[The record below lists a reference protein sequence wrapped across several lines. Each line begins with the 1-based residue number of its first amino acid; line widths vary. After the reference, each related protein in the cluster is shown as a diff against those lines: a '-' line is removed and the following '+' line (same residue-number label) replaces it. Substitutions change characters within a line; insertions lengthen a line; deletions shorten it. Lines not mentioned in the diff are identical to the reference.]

1 MKNLF
6 TKTILKKGIRTCLVT
21 ITFMLLAFGLKA
33 QVSVTATAGT
43 AGPTAY
49 TTLNAAF
56 TAINAGTH
64 QGAISIAITGN
75 TTEPATPVQLLA
87 SGGAVSYTSI
97 NIAPSGGN
105 FIIGSSTTPA
115 AQRGLI
121 ELFGADNVTID
132 GDDPGIAGD
141 RNLTFQM
148 NNTAAVASSCIRL
161 MSTAASA
168 GTGCTNVTIKNC
180 NLIGGRISNV
190 DATVTMGVSLASL
203 STTSMT
209 GGGYDHENFTFDNNY
224 VIRAYYGLYIVGV
237 TGGTHGNCVVKNNIL
252 GNTAGINQKI
262 GFMGIFSSYTA
273 NNATA
278 GNSVIGRAIYSNND
292 ITVGYQTNASGGIA
306 WGTNMYGIDLTTGN
320 AGAIVERNNIHD
332 IYQPSSG
339 GWAAN
344 GIGIISATNNDSIC
358 INNNFIRDMATNRYT
373 TGTIYGGYGIYISS
387 GNYSKINHNTIVLNT
402 PPANEMTATALNTA
416 CIMVN
421 STTAIISEL
430 KNNILQNNTAS
441 TTNIAGLTVNAYNF
455 YSTAAS
461 IATTLPSYAT
471 SNYNNFFG
479 DAPAS
484 GTTNLRSVAFATAAA
499 RTTLTDWQTISGK
512 DVNSKSLASGFTSTS
527 DLHINIANPD
537 AVNVSDAAP
546 PVAGVTNDIDN
557 ETRSLSLVDIGADEF
572 ILTTCGT
579 VTTPTIATSTY
590 NKCVGQ
596 TQTLTATN
604 VTAGAGMVYEWQSS
618 ATPGGPYS
626 PVAGGT
632 GANTPI
638 YTTPVLSAGTTY
650 YVLVTTCTVS
660 TLAETSNEVTMVVN
674 TLPNVSVTTS
684 NASYCAGNPV
694 TLTAASTDPIA
705 PIFTWLPATVTP
717 TSGAV
722 VSASPT
728 GNTTYTVLATDAN
741 TCTSTATIVENYF
754 TSPTLSNI
762 SAIPASICSNSTSQL
777 NINTSCLNSIR
788 ISEIT
793 QFRSGTGATNPY
805 PSIFGTADYDFCEL
819 TNATSD
825 PIDLS
830 GLNYQ
835 GWSTGGTSPLR
846 DYTFPAGVIIAPNSA
861 LVLVFGTGTNDA
873 AQQVYF
879 DGLSASGPYSSST
892 PTGHLIKFA
901 GSFIDVVGTNSFV
914 WPVASGVTASDW
926 SGNIA
931 TSSAGVIRT
940 ATSDNNLASDWTVA
954 SAALLQTIGTYNS
967 GYSFPSCTFT
977 YDWQP
982 STEISGSSPN
992 TISNPIAA
1000 PIQSTVYTVT
1010 VTSSNGCTSS
1020 STALVNVAGANGPFS
1035 LNAPSILPSSGIICS
1050 GQNLTIKDTSVNGGG
1065 PFVWNI
1071 EGPTT
1076 GNFVYSTSAPYN
1088 NDFISF
1094 SSTTLASGTY
1104 TVNATDACN
1113 NFGTQTF
1120 SILVNPTPIA
1130 SITSASNNFCTPG
1143 SPVVLTGS
1151 NTSGTAP
1158 FVSAWAPSTGLS
1170 STNTAITNA
1179 TPSSSTIYTYTVSDV
1194 NGCTAT
1200 ATTTITPVV
1209 GISFSGVVANPAAVC
1224 LGGTSTL
1231 TATVPSAA
1239 NTYCIPTTTN
1249 GCGAGDHIT
1258 NVSFNTIANA
1268 TGACVSGGSYSDY
1281 TTTSTSLVAGSTYPL
1296 SVSVNNGGTEY
1307 ASAWIDYNNNG
1318 TFESTEFIPITVT
1331 ASTTW
1336 DGTASVTIPTSAYN
1350 GTTRLRVRSSYNAAI
1365 TAASACSTYSYGETE
1380 DYNIT
1385 ISGGVDPLTY
1395 AWSPSSSIVPSNL
1408 ASGVVANI
1416 NATQT
1421 YTVTATAGNGCTAVS
1436 SVSIIAGTALT
1447 CDPITSS
1454 LGSSFCGNFSSVL
1467 TANPIGGGA
1476 PYTYQWSNASGNLG
1490 TAATQSASITGSYS
1504 VVVTDNCGQS
1514 CMTSIS
1520 LIVNAIPTVAANSTS
1535 SLVCSS
1541 GSVTISATGA
1551 DTYAWMPGTLS
1562 GSSINPSIT
1571 ASTIYTVTG
1580 TDLNGCTA
1588 TSTAAVSFDNNPT
1601 FTSIAASP
1609 VSVCLNGTSTITA
1622 SAQVGGLISGGATA
1636 AGVLPADNCNP
1647 SYSSGSGFGDFI
1659 QAVSGLI
1666 TNTTGA
1672 SASPYVTSF
1681 SNTPPTLN
1689 FGTTYTLNVTPG
1701 TWSSN
1706 DVAVFIDFNRNGIL
1720 TDAGEKIGEFDNT
1733 GAGAVSAFVINIP
1746 VSANSGLAR
1755 LRVVEADQST
1765 TGGMLPCTAY
1775 AYGETEDY
1783 IVNIVNIQSVPVSSY
1798 SWNASPSLNTTIG
1811 SAVIASNIGAS
1822 ETYTVTAATALG
1834 CTATSTVEVT
1844 IAGAVSCS
1852 AITSSLG
1859 AAFCAGF
1866 TSTLTA
1872 NHVGGGAPY
1881 NYQWSDASGNLGT
1894 AATQAIATSGT
1905 YSVVVTD
1912 NCGQTCVTSIAI
1924 IVNTLPTVTA
1934 STTNTL
1940 VCFSGSASITAD
1952 GAISY
1957 AWMPGSLTGAN
1968 INPSITA
1975 NTTFTVTGTDANGCT
1990 NTATKSVLFD
2000 NFNTTAVSSATSP
2013 ICVGGT
2019 STISVSDI
2027 VPGPTTLPTNYC
2039 ASSAQFSGDEEIY
2052 NFSFNGGSTPAAY
2065 AGVNACSTVAPGAG
2079 SALDLYSNFTGSLL
2093 TTVSTG
2099 NTYTYNLV
2107 ENECNGA
2114 TFYDFGTAIFVDWNR
2129 DGDFNDVDETVLQ
2142 EASTIIGPRNISGSI
2157 TVPATATP
2165 GYTRM
2170 RIMVIESTS
2179 GTSLTPCFFGGY
2191 GEVEDY
2197 TINITSPTTTN
2208 SYLWSDP
2215 TASTAY
2221 SVAVSP
2227 ATSTTYTVTSTSA
2240 LGCTTTTTVTVNVA
2254 IPAVAASATPATVQL
2269 GQTSTLAGTGAA
2281 TYAWSPSTNL
2291 SAANGSSVIATPT
2304 ALGTLT
2310 YAVIGTD
2317 ANGCTGSG
2325 TVALTTVPA
2334 VSISLLTNDAS
2345 CFGQASGTI
2354 DVDPIGFTGTVNYSI
2369 NPSAGSTGGLYT
2381 YTNLPAGTYT
2391 ISATDGTSSTS
2402 AVTTISQPATAI
2414 SAMVT
2419 TTGPLCNGDSSGS
2432 FNVVGAG
2439 GTNFP
2444 AGYNYLYTLYDAS
2457 SNVVAFDSFS
2467 AAFPS
2472 GSYTMAVEDY
2482 NGCIYNA
2489 PVTIANTPL
2498 LTMSAAST
2506 NISCFNLVN
2515 GAITVTATGGTGTKL
2530 YQLNSSAYQSANTFT
2545 SLAAGIYTITTKDAN
2560 NCTTSATA
2568 TIIEPSAV
2576 TISATAGTIL
2586 CNGGTADVT
2595 LTTNGGTGT
2604 IATTPANT
2612 GLTAGT
2618 YTFTATDANGCSA
2631 TSVATIA
2638 PAPSAVT
2645 ISATA
2650 GTILCNGGTANVT
2663 LLTGGGTGTIT
2674 TAPAANNL
2682 LGGTYVFTATDA
2694 NGCTAAA
2701 SATIINPS
2709 LLTATVAANST
2720 SIATG
2725 GTLVLTTT
2733 PAGLASYNVAGP
2745 SISNTGTSN
2754 VFSTTVTPANSG
2766 VYTISVANTNG
2777 CAASTTITI
2786 TVFAGSK
2793 VAIKTMLSG
2802 PYDASTGLMW
2812 DSLRVKGLIPSTEP
2826 YSTAPYNTTYMH
2838 VNGGGGETVAPS
2850 VLAVTG
2856 SNAIV
2861 DWVFVQ
2867 LRSKLD
2873 SNIVVATRSALI
2885 QRDGD
2890 VVDIDGISPVL
2901 FANSIPDNYFISIEH
2916 RNHLGIMTKGKYAL
2930 SGAVST
2936 MDLTTNAIPLF
2947 AFAGR
2952 AGNPA
2957 PFTGPTRKIGSV
2969 RALYAGNCNID
2980 LALSAYRYITYNAST
2995 GGDKTQLFSVTGFG
3009 VNTLTG
3015 YSLYDCDLNGYAR
3028 FNGLSPDRLVIYL
3041 NCGNSNTNIVNE
3053 QTPN

>member
-6 TKTILKKGIRTCLVT
+6 TKTILNVRSAITLATIFTLIVFSNIVNATIVNIGAGATTGSTSSNVGPIYRSSASSAFDYSQHYYLYTQAELAAAGILPGAV
-21 ITFMLLAFGLKA
+21 INSIAWNKASTFG
-33 QVSVTATAGT
+33 TATANTSSIWQVYMKNSSTLPSASWSSSNFTTQTSGAT
-43 AGPTAY
+43 LVYNNTSQVIPSVAGFIPLTFPTGFIY
-49 TTLNAAF
+49 TGGNLEIGCSWNCSIF
-56 TAINAGTH
+56 AGSPTT
-64 QGAISIAITGN
+64 GSFSWKVDAISNQTFGGSASTSSISMFSQTSRPQIQFNFVLPPACSGIPNSPTIS
-75 TTEPATPVQLLA
+75 PATITKCNGQ
-87 SGGAVSYTSI
+87 
-97 NIAPSGGN
+97 
-105 FIIGSSTTPA
+105 
-115 AQRGLI
+115 
-121 ELFGADNVTID
+121 
-132 GDDPGIAGD
+132 
-141 RNLTFQM
+141 
-148 NNTAAVASSCIRL
+148 TA
-161 MSTAASA
+161 T
-168 GTGCTNVTIKNC
+168 
-180 NLIGGRISNV
+180 
-190 DATVTMGVSLASL
+190 
-203 STTSMT
+203 
-209 GGGYDHENFTFDNNY
+209 
-224 VIRAYYGLYIVGV
+224 
-237 TGGTHGNCVVKNNIL
+237 
-252 GNTAGINQKI
+252 
-262 GFMGIFSSYTA
+262 
-273 NNATA
+273 
-278 GNSVIGRAIYSNND
+278 
-292 ITVGYQTNASGGIA
+292 
-306 WGTNMYGIDLTTGN
+306 
-320 AGAIVERNNIHD
+320 
-332 IYQPSSG
+332 
-339 GWAAN
+339 
-344 GIGIISATNNDSIC
+344 
-358 INNNFIRDMATNRYT
+358 
-373 TGTIYGGYGIYISS
+373 
-387 GNYSKINHNTIVLNT
+387 
-402 PPANEMTATALNTA
+402 MTATGATIDLG
-416 CIMVN
+416 
-421 STTAIISEL
+421 STYQWQVS
-430 KNNILQNNTAS
+430 
-441 TTNIAGLTVNAYNF
+441 
-455 YSTAAS
+455 
-461 IATTLPSYAT
+461 
-471 SNYNNFFG
+471 
-479 DAPAS
+479 
-484 GTTNLRSVAFATAAA
+484 SVA
-499 RTTLTDWQTISGK
+499 
-512 DVNSKSLASGFTSTS
+512 
-527 DLHINIANPD
+527 
-537 AVNVSDAAP
+537 
-546 PVAGVTNDIDN
+546 
-557 ETRSLSLVDIGADEF
+557 
-572 ILTTCGT
+572 
-579 VTTPTIATSTY
+579 
-590 NKCVGQ
+590 
-596 TQTLTATN
+596 
-604 VTAGAGMVYEWQSS
+604 
-618 ATPGGPYS
+618 GGPYTD
-626 PVAGGT
+626 VIGGT
-632 GANTPI
+632 GATSLS
-638 YTTPVLSAGTTY
+638 YTTAALTTGINY
-650 YVLVTTCTVS
+650 YVLKTTCTNTNDS
-660 TLAETSNEVTMVVN
+660 SYSNEVTVN
-674 TLPNVSVTTS
+674 VNYVPNVSVTSTATSYCPGATPVNLTSSSTDAITPSFGWSAGATPTIGSVVSVSPTS
-684 NASYCAGNPV
+684 NTIYTVTATTTEGCTAISTIAVISNLGVGAITASASPSSVCFPNTSNLNVATPVITYCAPSTFSSTDDEEIGSITFPATPGFSNAINNTTPNIAVSPIVGTQGTASGTPSIYSNWTASSVPV
-694 TLTAASTDPIA
+694 PTLTA
-705 PIFTWLPATVTP
+705 
-717 TSGAV
+717 G
-722 VSASPT
+722 
-728 GNTTYTVLATDAN
+728 TTYPFESL
-741 TCTSTATIVENYF
+741 ST
-754 TSPTLSNI
+754 
-762 SAIPASICSNSTSQL
+762 
-777 NINTSCLNSIR
+777 
-788 ISEIT
+788 
-793 QFRSGTGATNPY
+793 
-805 PSIFGTADYDFCEL
+805 
-819 TNATSD
+819 
-825 PIDLS
+825 
-830 GLNYQ
+830 
-835 GWSTGGTSPLR
+835 
-846 DYTFPAGVIIAPNSA
+846 YTFPASTYGNITIVYIDFNQDGT
-861 LVLVFGTGTNDA
+861 FGTGESFACPSGTGTRTVSTNITIPTTALNGITRMRVVLNESTTA
-873 AQQVYF
+873 AAACGAAYSWGEIEDYNIEIVG
-879 DGLSASGPYSSST
+879 GLIPYSFAWSSSDPNN
-892 PTGHLIKFA
+892 PTTIN
-901 GSFIDVVGTNSFV
+901 T
-914 WPVASGVTASDW
+914 SGED
-926 SGNIA
+926 IA
-931 TSSAGVIRT
+931 ITSSY
-940 ATSDNNLASDWTVA
+940 
-954 SAALLQTIGTYNS
+954 TIA
-967 GYSFPSCTFT
+967 
-977 YDWQP
+977 
-982 STEISGSSPN
+982 
-992 TISNPIAA
+992 NPIADYHTTNG
-1000 PIQSTVYTVT
+1000 STIYTVT
-1010 VTSSNGCTSS
+1010 VTNGYGCTK
-1020 STALVNVAGANGPFS
+1020 TASVTLSVAG
-1035 LNAPSILPSSGIICS
+1035 SGGVFTQTTPAISPASGLICS
-1050 GQNLTIKDTSVNGGG
+1050 DKTFTILDSVENGG
-1065 PFVWNI
+1065 
-1071 EGPTT
+1071 
-1076 GNFVYSTSAPYN
+1076 APYN
-1088 NDFISF
+1088 W
-1094 SSTTLASGTY
+1094 TLFDPNNLTVHSITASPNNYYSYAFVPAVSGTY
-1104 TVNATDACN
+1104 TVSVSDGCN
-1113 NFGTQTF
+1113 NFNTQTF
-1120 SILVNPTPIA
+1120 NLTVNLIPTL
-1130 SITSASNNFCTPG
+1130 SVSSSAAAFCSPSG
-1143 SPVVLTGS
+1143 APVVLTG
-1151 NTSGTAP
+1151 TSTGNSP
-1158 FVSAWAPSTGLS
+1158 FTNLWTPAAGLS
-1170 STNTAITNA
+1170 SATSAVTDA
-1179 TPSSSTIYTYTVSDV
+1179 TPLLNTTYTLTTTDV
-1194 NGCTAT
+1194 NGCTKT
-1200 ATTTITPVV
+1200 STILVNK
-1209 GISFSGVVANPAAVC
+1209 ANSLSLTSVLASPSSLCA
-1224 LGGTSTL
+1224 LGTSTL
-1231 TATVPSAA
+1231 TATTAFLSHDAF
-1239 NTYCIPTTTN
+1239 TYCPA
-1249 GCGAGDHIT
+1249 GATSTLDEE
-1258 NVSFNTIANA
+1258 IANVTFPSIAGYSNQINNTTPNIAVSPIVGTQGTA
-1268 TGACVSGGSYSDY
+1268 TGSP
-1281 TTTSTSLVAGSTYPL
+1281 SLYNDWTASSVPKPILLAGSTYPI
-1296 SVSVNNGGTEY
+1296 SVN
-1307 ASAWIDYNNNG
+1307 
-1318 TFESTEFIPITVT
+1318 VT
-1331 ASTTW
+1331 YTNI
-1336 DGTASVTIPTSAYN
+1336 G
-1350 GTTRLRVRSSYNAAI
+1350 
-1365 TAASACSTYSYGETE
+1365 STYSNQTTVYIDFNQDGTFGTGENFNVGAYAGGTRTVTGSIPIPSAAINGITTMRVVLNESSTAPSCGTFSWGEIE
-1380 DYNIT
+1380 DYAII
-1385 ISGGVDPLTY
+1385 ISNGIGYSAPATSTVVWTPNTY
-1395 AWSPSSSIVPSNL
+1395 LSSD
-1408 ASGVVANI
+1408 VANPTI
-1416 NATQT
+1416 AATLPATTT
-1421 YTVTATAGNGCTAVS
+1421 YTVTASSTAGCTSVS
-1436 SVSIIAGTALT
+1436 SVTVNVGAALT
-1447 CDPITSS
+1447 CSGITSS
-1454 LGSSFCGNFSSVL
+1454 LGNTFCANFSSTL
-1467 TANPIGGGA
+1467 TANFVGGGA
-1476 PYTYQWSNASGNLG
+1476 PFTYQWSDAAGNLG
-1490 TAATQSASITGSYS
+1490 TGATQLVNTSGTYS
-1504 VVVTDNCGQS
+1504 VVVTDNCSQT
-1514 CMTSIS
+1514 CMTSIT
-1520 LIVNAIPTVAANSTS
+1520 IAVNPNPTVVPTATPA
-1535 SLVCSS
+1535 LICGS
-1541 GSVTISATGA
+1541 GSSAISATGA
-1551 DTYAWMPGTLS
+1551 DTYAWMPGALS
-1562 GSSINPSIT
+1562 GSAINPTIT
-1571 ASTIYTVTG
+1571 ASAIYTVTG

-1588 TSTAAVSFDNNPT
+1588 TSTVAVSFDNYPT
-1601 FTSIAASP
+1601 FTSLAASP

-1622 SAQVGGLISGGATA
+1622 SAQVGGLVIGGSTAT
-1636 AGVLPADNCNP
+1636 GVLPADNCNP
-1647 SYSSGSGFGDFI
+1647 SYSSGTGFGDFI
-1659 QAVSGLI
+1659 QAVSGII

-1672 SASPYVTSF
+1672 NASPYVTSF

-1733 GAGAVSAFVINIP
+1733 GSGAVSAFIINIP

-1765 TGGMLPCTAY
+1765 TGGMLPCAAY

-1783 IVNIVNIQSVPVSSY
+1783 IVNIVNIQAVPVSSY
-1798 SWNASPSLNTTIG
+1798 SWNASPSLNTTNG

-1894 AATQAIATSGT
+1894 TATQSVTTSGT
-1905 YSVVVTD
+1905 YSVMVTD

-1990 NTATKSVLFD
+1990 NTATQSVLFD

-2052 NFSFNGGSTPAAY
+2052 NFSFNGGSTPSAY

-2114 TFYDFGTAIFVDWNR
+2114 TFFDFGTAIFVDWNR

-2227 ATSTTYTVTSTSA
+2227 AASTTYTVTSTSA
-2240 LGCTTTTTVTVNVA
+2240 LGCTKTTTVTVNVA

-2291 SAANGSSVIATPT
+2291 SAATGSSVIATPT

-2354 DVDPIGFTGTVNYSI
+2354 DVDPIGFTGTVTYSI

-2414 SAMVT
+2414 SAIVT

-2515 GAITVTATGGTGTKL
+2515 GDITVTATGGTGTKL

-2576 TISATAGTIL
+2576 SISATAGTIL

-2645 ISATA
+2645 ISATAGTILCNGGTADVTLITNGGTGTIATTPANTGLTAGTYTFTATDANGCTRTSTTIITAAPSAIVFTLTPTQPLCFGQTGTVSFTTSGGTGTIAVINGSTTVTSPNTGLTAGTHTFTATDANGCSATSVATIAPEPSAVSISATA

-2936 MDLTTNAIPLF
+2936 MDLTTNVIPLF